1 MDFEKIDQ
9 INLSDLKL
17 TEFVHVL
24 SSKEPAPGGG
34 GAAAL
39 SASLGCALGAMVCNL
54 TIGKKKYAQY
64 EDELKEILAKMQE
77 LQNRFLEM
85 IQLDKDNFLPLSE
98 AYRLPSGTDEE
109 KEHKEK
115 VMEDCLNLA
124 CEIPIELAEKSYEAV
139 KLHEMLVDRGTK
151 IAISD
156 VGVGIQLLKAAL
168 TGAKM
173 SAFINTGM
181 MKNKEYSSDVENR
194 LNDMEK
200 EASEICEKVSL
211 KVMEML

>member
-9 INLSDLKL
+9 MNLSDLKL
-17 TEFVHVL
+17 TEFVHAL
-24 SSKEPAPGGG
+24 SSKQPAPGGG

-39 SASLGCALGAMVCNL
+39 AASMGCALGAMVCNY

-64 EDELKEILAKMQE
+64 EDELKEILAKMLE
-77 LQNRFLEM
+77 LQMRFLEM
-85 IQLDKDNFLPLSE
+85 IQMDKDNFLPLSE
-98 AYRLPSGTDEE
+98 AYGLPSGTDEE
-109 KEHKEK
+109 KEHKDK

-124 CEIPIELAEKSYEAV
+124 CEIPIELAEKSFEAI
-139 KLHEMLVDRGTK
+139 KLHEILVDKGTK

-181 MKNKEYSSDVENR
+181 MKNKEYSEEAEKR
-194 LNDMEK
+194 LSEMEIQ
-200 EASEICEKVSL
+200 ASEICQEVSS
-211 KVMEML
+211 KVMKML